1 MKFRL
6 TIGFSLGLIS
16 IFLFTFFAAVIAVID
31 YRVTSKLDGVL
42 WTVPAKIYSR
52 PLELAERSLLDI
64 KNLERELDM
73 LSYVSSDEPETPGQ
87 YKLTKDSLKI
97 YLRGYR
103 DQGSGIFEVSFEGK
117 QVISIRNQ
125 LGIAEDFIRL
135 EPIAIG
141 GMYPSHMEDRV
152 LLNWPDVP
160 QVLIDTILVVEDQNF
175 FNHYGVSF
183 KSISR
188 AFFKNIQAGEI
199 EQGGSTITQQLAK
212 SLFFSSEQTI
222 RRKIMEAIASLLIE
236 LHYSKEEILLAYIND
251 VFLAQSG
258 RRAIHGFGMGSQ
270 HFFGT
275 SIENLSKDQIALL
288 VGMLKG
294 PSLYNPRR
302 NPNNATNRRNLVL
315 KILNRANKISN
326 TELETL
332 LQNDLGI
339 SSPNYRTE
347 TKYPAFHDLVRIELQ
362 KNFNESE
369 LRPKGFAIETN
380 LAPVLQE
387 SLQKNIVKSKKELV
401 RKYGN
406 KLSDI
411 EGAAIAVDITTG
423 EIKAVVG
430 STSPSSYGFNR
441 SINAIRPIG
450 SLVKPLIYLTALDK
464 YNDYTLTTFLDD
476 SKLSLISGGKVW
488 EPDNFNKKFLV
499 TAKLELN
506 VLNDS
511 KLDEN

>member
-6 TIGFSLGLIS
+6 TIGFSLGLIF
-16 IFLFTFFAAVIAVID
+16 IVLFTFFAAVIAVID

-52 PLELAERSLLDI
+52 PLELAERSLLNI

-87 YKLTKDSLKI
+87 YKLTKDNLKI
-97 YLRGYR
+97 YLRGYQ
-103 DQGSGIFEVSFEGK
+103 DQRSGIFEVNFEGK

-236 LHYSKEEILLAYIND
+236 LHYSKDEI
-251 VFLAQSG
+251 S
-258 RRAIHGFGMGSQ
+258 
-270 HFFGT
+270 
-275 SIENLSKDQIALL
+275 LS
-288 VGMLKG
+288 
-294 PSLYNPRR
+294 
-302 NPNNATNRRNLVL
+302 NRPFE
-315 KILNRANKISN
+315 A
-326 TELETL
+326 
-332 LQNDLGI
+332 
-339 SSPNYRTE
+339 
-347 TKYPAFHDLVRIELQ
+347 
-362 KNFNESE
+362 
-369 LRPKGFAIETN
+369 
-380 LAPVLQE
+380 
-387 SLQKNIVKSKKELV
+387 
-401 RKYGN
+401 
-406 KLSDI
+406 
-411 EGAAIAVDITTG
+411 
-423 EIKAVVG
+423 
-430 STSPSSYGFNR
+430 
-441 SINAIRPIG
+441 
-450 SLVKPLIYLTALDK
+450 
-464 YNDYTLTTFLDD
+464 
-476 SKLSLISGGKVW
+476 
-488 EPDNFNKKFLV
+488 
-499 TAKLELN
+499 
-506 VLNDS
+506 NDS
-511 KLDEN
+511 DSCKRPCLYRMWASLRYRAPSFFVILKARSNSVLASIYFLFIK